1 VAQALDAYDQLKGR
15 LKLRLVDLLDETAEL
30 PRAIEQRQR
39 IEQQLRR
46 ALETLLPDYPGVQL
60 EDHGGRLLREVV
72 EELLGYGPLDALL
85 DDPTINEV
93 MVNAP
98 DEIYVERQGRIERA
112 DARFRDLAH
121 LMTVIE
127 RMLASVNQSVSE
139 ANPICD
145 AMLKDGTRLNV
156 IVPPL
161 VYGSPTVTMRRR
173 YRDWTMADYLANGSI
188 SQEAVEFLAA
198 CIKAKVNMV
207 ISGGTTTAKTTL
219 VNILATF
226 IAPEERIITIENV
239 WELQLPG
246 KHHWVRLASKPPNAE
261 GRGEVPLRILVRNAL
276 RMRPDRIILGEAR
289 GGEALDVVQAMQLG
303 HDGFMTVLHANNP
316 HAALER
322 LQTLMLMSGLD
333 ISPAV
338 CRLQVASAVDLV
350 VHMARFPDGS
360 RRVATIAQVRG
371 SSEQGFEMENL
382 FTLQV
387 KGFSPDG
394 RLDAALQY
402 TGASP
407 RFLEKFRLNN
417 VEVPAWVKT

>member
-1 VAQALDAYDQLKGR
+1 LVQDAYEQLKVRLKGR
-15 LKLRLVDLLDETAEL
+15 LADLLDETAEL
-30 PRAIEQRQR
+30 PRGTDQRQL
-39 IEQQLRR
+39 IEERLRR
-46 ALETLLPDYPGVQL
+46 SLSTFASDYPTLRLSNGQ
-60 EDHGGRLLREVV
+60 EARLLQEVL
-72 EELLGYGPLDALL
+72 EELVGYGPLDELL
-85 DDPTINEV
+85 ADPTINEV

-121 LMTVIE
+121 LTTVIE
-127 RMLASVNQSVSE
+127 RMLGSVNLTVND

-145 AMLKDGTRLNV
+145 AMLKDGTRVNV

-161 VYGSPTVTMRRR
+161 VFGSPTLTLRRR
-173 YRDWTMADYLANGSI
+173 YRDWTVEDYLANGTI
-188 SQEAVEFLAA
+188 SQEAIEFLAK
-198 CIKAKVNMV
+198 CIQAKVNLI

-226 IAPEERIITIENV
+226 IPPRERIVTIETV
-239 WELQLPG
+239 WEMQLPG
-246 KHHWVRLASKPPNAE
+246 EHHWVRLACKPANLE
-261 GRGEVPLRILVRNAL
+261 GRGEIPLRTLVRNAL

-303 HDGFMTVLHANNP
+303 HDGFMTVLHANSP
-316 HAALER
+316 HGALER
-322 LQTLMLMSGLD
+322 LQTLMMMSGID
-333 ISPAV
+333 ISPEV

-360 RRVATIAQVRG
+360 RRVAAISQVRG
-371 SSEQGFEMENL
+371 SSQQGFDMEDL
-382 FTLQV
+382 FTLEV
-387 KGFSPDG
+387 RGFSADG
-394 RLDAALQY
+394 RLDAGLRY
-402 TGASP
+402 TGAVP